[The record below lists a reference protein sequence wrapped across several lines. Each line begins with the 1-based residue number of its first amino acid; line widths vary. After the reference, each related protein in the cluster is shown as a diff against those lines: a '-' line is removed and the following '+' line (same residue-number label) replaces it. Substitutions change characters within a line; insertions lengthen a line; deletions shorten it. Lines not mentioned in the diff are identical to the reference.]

1 MNKKGNKNRCIH
13 VQRGHESDEGG
24 RGGENQVIHGAR
36 LDPETHSEGRHHLH
50 RWHQGPNNTQVFFFK
65 LMLFKKMIEY
75 KFGSVAVV
83 HLVRIWL
90 WTRRPLWGSCT
101 GGPWPC
107 VRESSTAWTPA
118 TWTLTTST
126 WAWRRRPGRILTP
139 IYSVIT
145 WVIISARLIT
155 KIAHSTNKICIKIK
169 TFLMKFTS

>member
-1 MNKKGNKNRCIH
+1 MHSCAERPWVGWRRERRRKPSHTRRSSGPRNPF
-13 VQRGHESDEGG
+13 RGKTSPSSMTSRSQQHTS
-24 RGGENQVIHGAR
+24 
-36 LDPETHSEGRHHLH
+36 
-50 RWHQGPNNTQVFFFK
+50 FFFK

-101 GGPWPC
+101 GGRWPC